1 MKRLVIGVLA
11 CFSLVTPARGADP
24 QPAPVALELGT
35 LADGTYSR
43 AWTLNDS
50 GQVVGF
56 STVSPGPPMSLGVP
70 FHPFSWTRAGG
81 MIDLGTL
88 GGRFGAM
95 ATAVNGAGQVVG
107 TSWTPDD
114 GFHPFSWTPAGGM
127 IDLGSLGGL
136 YASAAGVSSSG
147 QVFGSSDTATGEQ
160 HIFSWTPAGGMIDL
174 GTLGGTFAYAAA
186 VSKTGEVVGGSSL
199 PGCCN
204 EHAFLW
210 TQVDGMIDLGT
221 LGGTYGAAS
230 AVNDQGDV
238 VGFSNVAGDA
248 ETHPFLWTKADGMV
262 DLGTFGGPIGFA
274 GAVSASSQIVGSSL
288 TATGEWH
295 AFSWTPTGGMVDLG
309 TLGGMNSLAFALSD
323 AGQVVGQSDTP
334 SGFQQGFLWTPS
346 GGMVSLATLPNTSSE
361 AVAINARGQ
370 IVGSRGVAP
379 FTSPDDETHAMLWEL
394 SPPFVTVSIDIKPGS
409 SENTINLHSH
419 GVVPVAILSDA
430 SFDAT
435 HVDASTVT
443 LADAS
448 VRIEGN
454 GRPMAE
460 VRDVNG
466 DGRPDLVVNVE
477 TDAMTLAAS
486 DVTATLTGRTLAGL
500 NIQGSDIVRLL
511 RP

>member
-1 MKRLVIGVLA
+1 VIGALA
-11 CFSLVTPARGADP
+11 CFFLVTPARGASP
-24 QPAPVALELGT
+24 QSGVVALEIGT

-43 AWTLNDS
+43 AWAMNDS

-56 STVSPGPPMSLGVP
+56 STVSPGRPMTLGLP

-88 GGRFGAM
+88 GGRFGA
-95 ATAVNGAGQVVG
+95 TAVAVNSAGQVVG
-107 TSWTPDD
+107 TSWTPAD
-114 GFHPFSWTPAGGM
+114 GSHPFSWTPAGGM

-147 QVFGSSDTATGEQ
+147 QVFGSSGTATGEQ
-160 HIFSWTPAGGMIDL
+160 HIFSWTEAGGMIDL
-174 GTLGGTFAYAAA
+174 GTLGGTFAYVAA
-186 VSKTGEVVGGSSL
+186 VSKSAHVVGSSSL
-199 PGCCN
+199 PGCCGQ
-204 EHAFLW
+204 HPFLW
-210 TQVDGMIDLGT
+210 TQTDGLIDLGT

-230 AVNDQGDV
+230 AVNEQGDV
-238 VGFSNVAGDA
+238 IGYSNVAGDA

-274 GAVSASSQIVGSSL
+274 GAVSASRQIVGSSL

-295 AFSWTPTGGMVDLG
+295 AFSLTPSGGMVDLG
-309 TLGGMNSLAFALSD
+309 TLGGMNSFASAVSD
-323 AGQVVGQSDTP
+323 AGLVVGQSDTV
-334 SGFQQGFLWTPS
+334 SGFQQGFLWTSS

-361 AVAINARGQ
+361 AVAINAHGQ

-379 FTSPDDETHAMLWEL
+379 VTSPDDETHAMLWEL
-394 SPPFVTVSIDIKPGS
+394 PPFVTVSIDIKPGS

-430 SFDAT
+430 SFDAM
-435 HVDASTVT
+435 HVDPATVT
-443 LADAS
+443 LANAP

-466 DGRPDLVVNVE
+466 DGRPDLVVMVE

-486 DVTATLTGRTLAGL
+486 DLTATLRGRTDAGL
-500 NIQGSDIVRLL
+500 NIQGLDMVRVT
-511 RP
+511 P